1 MMIDLSGK
9 TALITGAA
17 SPKGLGFAAA
27 LKMAEQGAR
36 LFLTDI
42 DGSRVADRAAD
53 LTARG
58 HEAYAMAHD
67 VTDEAAWSAVMA
79 AVVEKLGGL
88 DILVNNAGIAVLKM
102 MADMTKG
109 AWDHQI
115 NVNLNS
121 VYLGCK
127 AGLDQM
133 RAQGRGGSIINLSSV
148 VGLIGVPGCAA
159 YAASK
164 GGVRLMTKT
173 IAMET
178 AREQIRVNSVHPGSI
193 WTEMQDVAL
202 ADNPEQ
208 FKVIE
213 NAIPMGRLGDPEDI
227 GAMIA
232 FLASDDAKY
241 ITGCEFVVDGGLTAQ

>member
-1 MMIDLSGK
+1 MMIDLRGK

-17 SPKGLGFAAA
+17 SAKGLGFSAAR
-27 LKMAEQGAR
+27 KMAEQGAK

-42 DGSRVADRAAD
+42 DGARVAERAAE
-53 LTARG
+53 LTAQG

-67 VTDEAAWSAVMA
+67 VTDEAAWDAVMA

-102 MADMTKG
+102 MSVMTKG
-109 AWDHQI
+109 AWDHQL

-133 RAQGRGGSIINLSSV
+133 RVQGRGGSIINLSSIAGV
-148 VGLIGVPGCAA
+148 IGVPGCAA

-164 GGVRLMTKT
+164 GGVRLMTKA
-173 IAMET
+173 IAMEA

-202 ADNPEQ
+202 ADNKEQ
-208 FKVIE
+208 FDIIE
-213 NAIPMGRLGDPEDI
+213 AAIPMGRLGDPDDI

-241 ITGCEFVVDGGLTAQ
+241 ITGAEFIVDGGMTAQ